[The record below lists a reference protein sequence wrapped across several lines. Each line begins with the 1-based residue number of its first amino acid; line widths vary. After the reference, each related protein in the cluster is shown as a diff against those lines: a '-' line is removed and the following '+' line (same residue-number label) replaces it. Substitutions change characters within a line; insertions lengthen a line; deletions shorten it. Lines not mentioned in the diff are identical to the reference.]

1 MPAAG
6 GWDPK
11 LPGFDSI
18 EVYGP
23 MPRGVDPATA
33 DYTLPAPG
41 ELAFKGPVPFGNG
54 QTLHD
59 QLVEAVDAEPNI
71 RPFFAHRAQRLI
83 EEDGRIVGV
92 LCDAGDRSEEHTS
105 ELQSLMRIS
114 YAVFCLKK
122 KKNNTHT
129 TT

>member
-1 MPAAG
+1 
-6 GWDPK
+6 
-11 LPGFDSI
+11 
-18 EVYGP
+18 
-23 MPRGVDPATA
+23 MPRGADPATA

-92 LCDAGDRSEEHTS
+92 LCDAGDEAITLRARRSEEHTS
-105 ELQSLMRIS
+105 ELQSLMRRS

-122 KKNNTHT
+122 KKNKK
-129 TT
+129 

>member
-1 MPAAG
+1 
-6 GWDPK
+6 
-11 LPGFDSI
+11 
-18 EVYGP
+18 
-23 MPRGVDPATA
+23 MPRGADPATA

-92 LCDAGDRSEEHTS
+92 LCDAGDEAITFRARKGVVLSCGGFEQNEEMILRSEEHTS

-122 KKNNTHT
+122 T
-129 TT
+129 